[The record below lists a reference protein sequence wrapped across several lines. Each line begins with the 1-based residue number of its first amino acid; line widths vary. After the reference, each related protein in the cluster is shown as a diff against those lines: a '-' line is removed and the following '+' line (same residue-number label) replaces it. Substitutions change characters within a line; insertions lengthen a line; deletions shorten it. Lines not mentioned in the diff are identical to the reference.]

1 MRYFSGFS
9 LQNES
14 ILFDEFLKEYRGNPY
29 VVAGFSYGAIKALE
43 YVYKTE
49 ERVERLLLLSPSY
62 FLKSSKAFKKA
73 QKLYFKKDPSHY
85 LSGFLKNAAYPAE
98 DSELSSFLKMGTLKE
113 LEELLEY
120 EWPEEK
126 LRSVASRGV
135 KIEIYLGGKD
145 KIIDAMEAHNFFKN
159 FGQSYLFKPYGHMLK
174 EGVVSG

>member
-1 MRYFSGFS
+1 MRFFSGFS

-43 YVYKTE
+43 YVYKSQ
-49 ERVERLLLLSPSY
+49 ERVDRLLFLSPSY
-62 FLKSSKAFKKA
+62 FLNRSKGFKKA
-73 QKLYFKKDPSHY
+73 QKLYFKKDPSRY

-98 DSELSSFLKMGTLKE
+98 DSEFSSFLKMGTLKE

-126 LRSVASRGV
+126 LQSVTNRGV
-135 KIEIYLGGKD
+135 KIEIYLGAKD
-145 KIIDAMEAHNFFKN
+145 KIIDAMEAHDFFKN
-159 FGQSYLFKPYGHMLK
+159 FGQSYLFKTYGHMLK
-174 EGVVSG
+174 EGVIGG